1 MTALREGPKALTGKQ
16 ISALPGIAYRA
27 FAQGLEDNP
36 GLPAKG
42 GSELRRQL
50 TRQKEATLSSSPRM
64 MQSDVSPEKAQGA
77 NFGLT
82 VSHQISGL
90 RQALRSRQ
98 REHIHTA
105 SLPRTDIPKLP
116 SRLAWGVVTNPT
128 NSEGSSMCLVPP
140 VENSQLLA
148 DRSGRIANLIDGLA
162 GSCGDR
168 HPP

>member
-1 MTALREGPKALTGKQ
+1 MSQQTFERRPRGWHKTGTADRAAAKTKCPEIAAEVERQLTALREGPKALTGKQ

-90 RQALRSRQ
+90 RQALRSFPAP
-98 REHIHTA
+98 H
-105 SLPRTDIPKLP
+105 
-116 SRLAWGVVTNPT
+116 
-128 NSEGSSMCLVPP
+128 
-140 VENSQLLA
+140 
-148 DRSGRIANLIDGLA
+148 
-162 GSCGDR
+162 
-168 HPP
+168 